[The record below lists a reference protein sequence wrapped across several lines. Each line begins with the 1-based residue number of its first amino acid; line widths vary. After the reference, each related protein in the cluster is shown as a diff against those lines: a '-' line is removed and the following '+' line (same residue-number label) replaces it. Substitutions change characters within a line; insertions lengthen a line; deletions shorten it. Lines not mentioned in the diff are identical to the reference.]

1 VNVICV
7 CPVKDEAAHLDRF
20 LGAASCWAT
29 HIIIADQGSTD
40 GSVEITRSYPK
51 ARVIH
56 NDSADF
62 NEPVRQKLLI
72 DAARQV
78 AGPRV
83 IVALDADEALSANV
97 LASDEWRR
105 ALAAPPGTAIFFQ
118 WVNLLPGLSRAW
130 ITHTGLPWAY
140 VDDGRE
146 HVGAPIHSSRVPC
159 DPHGS
164 RLDLDDVK
172 VLHYQFTDWELMR
185 RKHYWYQCWEL
196 LHTPGAR
203 ACDIHRRYHHMD
215 RIGEH
220 ECVDVKDDW
229 FTAYEAAGI
238 AVREVRTQPTD
249 KWDRRVI
256 ELLFAHGP
264 ERFRHLDIW
273 SVDWRER
280 ARALGRAA
288 GLGDQG
294 ARVDADTDALADPR
308 RPFDRLLMNWMRRAH
323 RRPRP
328 RLYDRAIRRL
338 IRPLGW

>member
-1 VNVICV
+1 LAEPIAVNVICV

-40 GSVEITRSYPK
+40 GSVEVTRRYPK
-51 ARVIH
+51 ARMIH

-78 AGPRV
+78 AGPARV
-83 IVALDADEALSANV
+83 IVALDADEVLSANV

-105 ALAAPPGTAIFFQ
+105 ALAAPPGTAIFLD
-118 WVNLLPGLSRAW
+118 WVNLRPGLSRAW
-130 ITHTGLPWAY
+130 IAHTGLPWAY

-146 HVGAPIHSSRVPC
+146 HVGAAIHSPRVPW
-159 DPHGS
+159 DPHGP
-164 RLDLDDVK
+164 RLDLKDVK
-172 VLHYQFTDWELMR
+172 VLHYQFADWELMR
-185 RKHYWYQCWEL
+185 RKQYWYQCWEL

-215 RIGEH
+215 RIGER
-220 ECVDVKDDW
+220 ECVGVNDDW
-229 FTAYEAAGI
+229 FAAYEAAGI
-238 AVREVRTQPTD
+238 AVREARTQPTD

-256 ELLFAHGP
+256 ELLLAHGP
-264 ERFRHLDIW
+264 ERFRRLDIW

-280 ARALGRAA
+280 ARALWPAADPARAE
-288 GLGDQG
+288 
-294 ARVDADTDALADPR
+294 VLADPR
-308 RPFDRLLMNWMRRAH
+308 RPHDRLVMGWMRRAH
-323 RRPRP
+323 RREAL
-328 RLYDRAIRRL
+328 RLRDRAIRKL